1 MILKMAWARTMM
13 LLRVQVVR
21 TMRRARGRRHSRG
34 RLLKLERQLGL
45 VRNLRSGRRS
55 ALRRNGWHSNGLL
68 EHLDISLV
76 LVGRSYIPG
85 RKGLV
90 SRGNASVEI
99 IGLIGL
105 LRALL
110 LHALNRIELVID

>member
-21 TMRRARGRRHSRG
+21 TMGRARGRRHSRG
-34 RLLKLERQLGL
+34 RLLKLERHLGL
-45 VRNLRSGRRS
+45 VRNLRIGRRA
-55 ALRRNGWHSNGLL
+55 ALRRDGWQSDVLL
-68 EHLDISLV
+68 EHLHISFV
-76 LVGRSYIPG
+76 LIGRSYIPG

-90 SRGNASVEI
+90 SRRNASVES
-99 IGLIGL
+99 IGLIRL

-110 LHALNRIELVID
+110 LHALDRVELVFD